1 MSPSGK
7 AEAFD
12 ASMRRFESYHPSQY
26 IMDNKVIFTGGSNPQ
41 LATKVAE
48 NLNANLGAIK
58 VGTFSDGEINVEIA
72 ENVRGKD
79 TFVIQ
84 STNFPAEKNLMEL
97 ILIIDALKRASVRSI
112 TAVIPY
118 FGYSRQDRR
127 IRSARVPISA
137 KVVADM
143 LSNAGVTRIIT
154 LDIHSE
160 QIQGFFSFPMD
171 NIYTANL
178 MVKDLL
184 DNHNVEDLQVV
195 SPDTGGVIRARSV
208 AKTLGVKDLAIID
221 KRREKANE
229 SEVIN
234 LIGDV
239 ENKVCIVPDDL
250 IDTAG
255 TLSNASHALKEK
267 GAKEIIAYITHPVLS
282 GNAIENLNNSAID
295 KLVVSNSIDIGDK
308 SKKCPKIDVFDIS
321 PILSQAITCLLYT
334 SPSPRDRVL
343 SRMPSSA

>member
-12 ASMRRFESYHPSQY
+12 ASMRRFESYHPSQFK
-26 IMDNKVIFTGGSNPQ
+26 MNNRVIFTGSSNPQ
-41 LATKVAE
+41 LALKVAE
-48 NLNANLGAIK
+48 NLDTKLGAIQ
-58 VGTFSDGEINVEIA
+58 VGTFSDGEINVEIN

-79 TFVIQ
+79 TFIIQ

-97 ILIIDALKRASVRSI
+97 ILIIDALKRASVKSI

-127 IRSARVPISA
+127 VRSARVPISA

-143 LSNAGVTRIIT
+143 LTNAGVTRIIT

-184 DNHNVEDLQVV
+184 DNYNVEDLQVV

-255 TLSNASHALKEK
+255 TLSNASHALKEQ

-282 GNAIENLNNSAID
+282 GNALENLNNSAINR
-295 KLVVSNSIDIGDK
+295 LVVSNSIDIGDK

-321 PILSQAITCLLYT
+321 PILSQAIIRLMTGESISELFT
-334 SPSPRDRVL
+334 
-343 SRMPSSA
+343 

>member
-41 LATKVAE
+41 LAKKVAK
-48 NLNANLGAIK
+48 NLNANLGDIK

-239 ENKVCIVPDDL
+239 DNKICIVPDDL

-255 TLSNASHALKEK
+255 TLSNASHALKER

-282 GNAIENLNNSAID
+282 GNAVENLNNSAID

-321 PILSQAITCLLYT
+321 PILSQAITRLMTGESISELF
-334 SPSPRDRVL
+334 S
-343 SRMPSSA
+343 

>member
-1 MSPSGK
+1 MSN
-7 AEAFD
+7 
-12 ASMRRFESYHPSQY
+12 R
-26 IMDNKVIFTGGSNPQ
+26 VLFTGNSNID
-41 LATKVAE
+41 LAKKVAK
-48 NLNANLGAIK
+48 NLETDLGPMK
-58 VGTFSDGEINVEIA
+58 VGTFSDGEINVEVN

-79 TFVIQ
+79 TFIIQ
-84 STNFPAEKNLMEL
+84 STNNPAEKNLMEL
-97 ILIIDALKRASVRSI
+97 VLMVDALKRASARSV

-127 IRSARVPISA
+127 VRSARVPISA
-137 KVVADM
+137 KVIADM
-143 LSNAGVTRIIT
+143 LSEVGISRIIT

-160 QIQGFFSFPMD
+160 QIQGFFSFPVD
-171 NIYTANL
+171 NIYTANI
-178 MVKDLL
+178 MVKGLL
-184 DNHNVEDLQVV
+184 KNYDVENLQVV

-208 AKTLGVKDLAIID
+208 AKTLGVQDLAIID

-239 ENKVCIVPDDL
+239 EGKVCIVPDDL

-255 TLSNASHALKEK
+255 TLSNASHALKDK

-321 PILSQAITCLLYT
+321 SILSEAITRIATGDSISELFK
-334 SPSPRDRVL
+334 
-343 SRMPSSA
+343 

>member
-1 MSPSGK
+1 MSN
-7 AEAFD
+7 
-12 ASMRRFESYHPSQY
+12 R
-26 IMDNKVIFTGGSNPQ
+26 VLFTGNSNID
-41 LATKVAE
+41 LAKKVAK
-48 NLNANLGAIK
+48 NLETDLGPMK
-58 VGTFSDGEINVEIA
+58 VGTFSDGEINVEVN

-79 TFVIQ
+79 TFIIQ
-84 STNFPAEKNLMEL
+84 STNNPAEKNLMEL
-97 ILIIDALKRASVRSI
+97 VLMVDALKRASARSV

-127 IRSARVPISA
+127 VRSARVPISA
-137 KVVADM
+137 KVIADM
-143 LSNAGVTRIIT
+143 LSEVGISRIIT

-160 QIQGFFSFPMD
+160 QIQGFFSFPVD
-171 NIYTANL
+171 NIYTANI
-178 MVKDLL
+178 MVKGLL
-184 DNHNVEDLQVV
+184 ENYDVENLQVV

-208 AKTLGVKDLAIID
+208 AKTLGVQDLAIID

-239 ENKVCIVPDDL
+239 EGKVCIVPDDL

-255 TLSNASHALKEK
+255 TLSNASHALKDK

-282 GNAIENLNNSAID
+282 GDAIKNLNNSAID

-321 PILSQAITCLLYT
+321 PILSEAITRIATGDSISELFK
-334 SPSPRDRVL
+334 
-343 SRMPSSA
+343 

>member
-58 VGTFSDGEINVEIA
+58 VGTFSDGEINVEIT

-267 GAKEIIAYITHPVLS
+267 GAKKIIAYITHPVLS

-321 PILSQAITCLLYT
+321 PILSQAITRLMTGESISELF
-334 SPSPRDRVL
+334 S
-343 SRMPSSA
+343 

>member
-26 IMDNKVIFTGGSNPQ
+26 KMDNKVIFTGSSNPQ
-41 LATKVAE
+41 LASKVVE
-48 NLNANLGAIK
+48 NLNVNLGGLK
-58 VGTFSDGEINVEIA
+58 LSTFSDGEINVEIT

-84 STNFPAEKNLMEL
+84 STNYPAEKNLMEL

-143 LSNAGVTRIIT
+143 LTNAGVSRIIT

-178 MVKDLL
+178 MVKGLL
-184 DNHNVEDLQVV
+184 DKYSVENLQVV

-208 AKTLGVKDLAIID
+208 AKTLGVQDLAIID

-255 TLSNASHALKEK
+255 TLSNASHALKNK

-321 PILSQAITCLLYT
+321 PILSQAMTRLMTGESISELF
-334 SPSPRDRVL
+334 S
-343 SRMPSSA
+343 

>member
-1 MSPSGK
+1 MCIR
-7 AEAFD
+7 D
-12 ASMRRFESYHPSQY
+12 R
-26 IMDNKVIFTGGSNPQ
+26 N
-41 LATKVAE
+41 VAE
-48 NLNANLGAIK
+48 NLKTDLGPMK
-58 VGTFSDGEINVEIA
+58 VGTFSDGEINVEVN

-79 TFVIQ
+79 TFIIQ
-84 STNFPAEKNLMEL
+84 STNNPAEKNLMEL
-97 ILIIDALKRASVRSI
+97 VLMVDALKRASARSV

-127 IRSARVPISA
+127 VRSARVPISA
-137 KVVADM
+137 KVIADM
-143 LSNAGVTRIIT
+143 LSEVGISRIIT

-160 QIQGFFSFPMD
+160 QIQGFFSFPVD
-171 NIYTANL
+171 NIYTANI
-178 MVKDLL
+178 MVKGLL
-184 DNHNVEDLQVV
+184 EKYDVEDLQVV

-208 AKTLGVKDLAIID
+208 AKTLGVQDLAIID

-239 ENKVCIVPDDL
+239 EGKVCIVPDDL

-255 TLSNASHALKEK
+255 TLSNASHALKDK
-267 GAKEIIAYITHPVLS
+267 GAKEIIAYITHLVLS
-282 GNAIENLNNSAID
+282 GDAIKNLNNSAID

-321 PILSQAITCLLYT
+321 PILSEAITRIATGDSISELFK
-334 SPSPRDRVL
+334 
-343 SRMPSSA
+343 

>member
-12 ASMRRFESYHPSQY
+12 ASMRRFESYHPSQLK
-26 IMDNKVIFTGGSNPQ
+26 MNNRVIFTGSSNPQ

-48 NLNANLGAIK
+48 NLNADLGAIK

-84 STNFPAEKNLMEL
+84 STNYPAEKNLMEL

-127 IRSARVPISA
+127 VRSARVPISA

-143 LSNAGVTRIIT
+143 LSNAGVSRIIT

-178 MVKDLL
+178 MVKGLL
-184 DNHNVEDLQVV
+184 GNYDVEDLQVV

-282 GNAIENLNNSAID
+282 GNAIDNLNNSAID

-321 PILSQAITCLLYT
+321 PILSQAITRLMTGESISELF
-334 SPSPRDRVL
+334 S
-343 SRMPSSA
+343 

>member
-12 ASMRRFESYHPSQY
+12 ASMRRFESYHPSQH

-184 DNHNVEDLQVV
+184 DNHIVV
-195 SPDTGGVIRARSV
+195 DIQFFSQDTGGLIISRSV
-208 AKTLGVKDLAIID
+208 AKTIGVKYIPFID

-239 ENKVCIVPDDL
+239 ENKICIVPDDL

-255 TLSNASHALKEK
+255 TLSNASHALKER

-282 GNAIENLNNSAID
+282 GNAVENLNNSAID

-321 PILSQAITCLLYT
+321 PILSQAITRLMTGESISELF
-334 SPSPRDRVL
+334 S
-343 SRMPSSA
+343 

>member
-1 MSPSGK
+1 
-7 AEAFD
+7 
-12 ASMRRFESYHPSQY
+12 
-26 IMDNKVIFTGGSNPQ
+26 MDNKVLFTGGSNPQ

-58 VGTFSDGEINVEIA
+58 VGTFSDGEINVEIT

-282 GNAIENLNNSAID
+282 GNAVENLNNSAID

-321 PILSQAITCLLYT
+321 PILSQAITRLMTGESISELF
-334 SPSPRDRVL
+334 S
-343 SRMPSSA
+343 

>member
-41 LATKVAE
+41 LAKKVAE

-58 VGTFSDGEINVEIA
+58 VGTFSDGEINVEIT

-321 PILSQAITCLLYT
+321 PILSQAITRLMTGESISELF
-334 SPSPRDRVL
+334 S
-343 SRMPSSA
+343 

>member
-1 MSPSGK
+1 MSN
-7 AEAFD
+7 
-12 ASMRRFESYHPSQY
+12 R
-26 IMDNKVIFTGGSNPQ
+26 VLFTGNSNID
-41 LATKVAE
+41 LAKKVAS
-48 NLNANLGAIK
+48 NLETDLGPMK
-58 VGTFSDGEINVEIA
+58 VGTFSDGEINIEVD

-79 TFVIQ
+79 TFIIQ
-84 STNFPAEKNLMEL
+84 STNYPAEKNLMEL
-97 ILIIDALKRASVRSI
+97 VLMVDALKRASARSV

-127 IRSARVPISA
+127 VRSARVPISA
-137 KVVADM
+137 KVIADM
-143 LSNAGVTRIIT
+143 LSEVGISRIIT

-160 QIQGFFSFPMD
+160 QIQGFFSFPVD

-178 MVKDLL
+178 MVKGLL
-184 DNHNVEDLQVV
+184 KKYKVEDLQVV

-208 AKTLGVKDLAIID
+208 AKTLGVQDLAIID

-239 ENKVCIVPDDL
+239 EGKVCIVPDDL

-255 TLSNASHALKEK
+255 TLSNASHALKDK

-321 PILSQAITCLLYT
+321 PILSEAIARIATGDSISELFK
-334 SPSPRDRVL
+334 
-343 SRMPSSA
+343 

>member
-1 MSPSGK
+1 MSN
-7 AEAFD
+7 
-12 ASMRRFESYHPSQY
+12 R
-26 IMDNKVIFTGGSNPQ
+26 VLFTGNSNID
-41 LATKVAE
+41 LAKKVAK
-48 NLNANLGAIK
+48 NLETDLGPMK
-58 VGTFSDGEINVEIA
+58 VGTFSDGEINVEVN

-79 TFVIQ
+79 TFIIQ
-84 STNFPAEKNLMEL
+84 STSNPAEKNLMEL
-97 ILIIDALKRASVRSI
+97 VLMVDALKRASARSI

-127 IRSARVPISA
+127 VRSARVPISA
-137 KVVADM
+137 KVIADM
-143 LSNAGVTRIIT
+143 LSEVGISRIIT

-160 QIQGFFSFPMD
+160 QIQGFFSFPVD
-171 NIYTANL
+171 NIYTANI
-178 MVKDLL
+178 MVKGLL
-184 DNHNVEDLQVV
+184 EKYDVEDLQVV

-208 AKTLGVKDLAIID
+208 AKTLGVQDLAIID

-239 ENKVCIVPDDL
+239 EGKVCIVPDDL

-255 TLSNASHALKEK
+255 TLSNASHALKDK

-282 GNAIENLNNSAID
+282 GDAIKNLNNSAID
-295 KLVVSNSIDIGDK
+295 KLIVSNSIDIGDK

-321 PILSQAITCLLYT
+321 PILSEAIKRIATGDSISELFK
-334 SPSPRDRVL
+334 
-343 SRMPSSA
+343 

>member
-1 MSPSGK
+1 MSN
-7 AEAFD
+7 
-12 ASMRRFESYHPSQY
+12 R
-26 IMDNKVIFTGGSNPQ
+26 VLFTGNSNID
-41 LATKVAE
+41 LAKKVAK
-48 NLNANLGAIK
+48 NLETDLGPMK
-58 VGTFSDGEINVEIA
+58 VGTFSDGEINVEVN

-79 TFVIQ
+79 TFIIQ
-84 STNFPAEKNLMEL
+84 STNNPAEKNLMEL
-97 ILIIDALKRASVRSI
+97 VLMVDALKRASARSV

-127 IRSARVPISA
+127 VRSARVPISA
-137 KVVADM
+137 KVIADM
-143 LSNAGVTRIIT
+143 LSEVGISRIIT

-160 QIQGFFSFPMD
+160 QIQGFFSFPVD
-171 NIYTANL
+171 NIYTANI
-178 MVKDLL
+178 MVKGLL
-184 DNHNVEDLQVV
+184 EKYDVEDLQVV

-208 AKTLGVKDLAIID
+208 AKTLGVQDLAIID

-234 LIGDV
+234 LTGDV
-239 ENKVCIVPDDL
+239 EGKVCIVPDDL

-255 TLSNASHALKEK
+255 TLSNASHALKDK

-282 GNAIENLNNSAID
+282 GDAIKNLNNSAID

-321 PILSQAITCLLYT
+321 PILSEAITRIATGDSISELFK
-334 SPSPRDRVL
+334 
-343 SRMPSSA
+343 

>member
-26 IMDNKVIFTGGSNPQ
+26 IMYNKVIFTGGSNPQ

-239 ENKVCIVPDDL
+239 ENKICIVPDDL

-255 TLSNASHALKEK
+255 TLSNASHALKER

-282 GNAIENLNNSAID
+282 GNAVENLNNSAID

-321 PILSQAITCLLYT
+321 PILSQAITRLMTGESISELF
-334 SPSPRDRVL
+334 S
-343 SRMPSSA
+343 

>member
-229 SEVIN
+229 SQVIN

-255 TLSNASHALKEK
+255 TLSNASHALKER

-282 GNAIENLNNSAID
+282 GNAVENLNNSAID

-321 PILSQAITCLLYT
+321 PILSQAITRLMTGESISELF
-334 SPSPRDRVL
+334 S
-343 SRMPSSA
+343 

>member
-1 MSPSGK
+1 
-7 AEAFD
+7 
-12 ASMRRFESYHPSQY
+12 
-26 IMDNKVIFTGGSNPQ
+26 MDNKVIFTGGSNPQ

-58 VGTFSDGEINVEIA
+58 VGTFSDGEINVEIT

-195 SPDTGGVIRARSV
+195 SPYTGGVIRARSV

-267 GAKEIIAYITHPVLS
+267 GAKEIIAYVTHPVLS

-321 PILSQAITCLLYT
+321 PILSQAIIRLMTGESISELFT
-334 SPSPRDRVL
+334 
-343 SRMPSSA
+343 

>member
-1 MSPSGK
+1 
-7 AEAFD
+7 
-12 ASMRRFESYHPSQY
+12 
-26 IMDNKVIFTGGSNPQ
+26 MDKKVIFTGGSNPQ

-58 VGTFSDGEINVEIA
+58 VGTFSDGEINVEIT

-321 PILSQAITCLLYT
+321 PILSQAITRLMTGESISELF
-334 SPSPRDRVL
+334 S
-343 SRMPSSA
+343 

>member
-1 MSPSGK
+1 MSN
-7 AEAFD
+7 
-12 ASMRRFESYHPSQY
+12 R
-26 IMDNKVIFTGGSNPQ
+26 VLFTGNSNID
-41 LATKVAE
+41 LAKKVAK
-48 NLNANLGAIK
+48 NLETDLGPMK
-58 VGTFSDGEINVEIA
+58 VGTFSDGEINVEVN

-79 TFVIQ
+79 TFIIQ
-84 STNFPAEKNLMEL
+84 STNNPAEKNLIEL
-97 ILIIDALKRASVRSI
+97 VLMVDALKRASARSV

-127 IRSARVPISA
+127 VRSARVPISA
-137 KVVADM
+137 KVIADM
-143 LSNAGVTRIIT
+143 LSEVGISRIIT

-160 QIQGFFSFPMD
+160 QIQGFFSFPVD
-171 NIYTANL
+171 NIYTANI
-178 MVKDLL
+178 MVKGLL
-184 DNHNVEDLQVV
+184 EKYDVEDLQVV

-239 ENKVCIVPDDL
+239 EGKVCIVPDDL

-255 TLSNASHALKEK
+255 TLSNASHALKDK

-282 GNAIENLNNSAID
+282 GDAIKNLNNSAID

-321 PILSQAITCLLYT
+321 PILSEAITRIATGDSISELFK
-334 SPSPRDRVL
+334 
-343 SRMPSSA
+343 

>member
-1 MSPSGK
+1 MSN
-7 AEAFD
+7 
-12 ASMRRFESYHPSQY
+12 R
-26 IMDNKVIFTGGSNPQ
+26 VLFTGNSNID
-41 LATKVAE
+41 LAKKVAK
-48 NLNANLGAIK
+48 NLETDLGPMK
-58 VGTFSDGEINVEIA
+58 VGTFSDGEINVEVN

-79 TFVIQ
+79 TFIIQ
-84 STNFPAEKNLMEL
+84 STSNPAEKNLMEL
-97 ILIIDALKRASVRSI
+97 ILMVDALKRASARSV

-127 IRSARVPISA
+127 VRSARVPISA
-137 KVVADM
+137 KVIADM
-143 LSNAGVTRIIT
+143 LSEVGISRIIT

-160 QIQGFFSFPMD
+160 QIQGFFSFPVD
-171 NIYTANL
+171 NIYTANI
-178 MVKDLL
+178 MVKGLL
-184 DNHNVEDLQVV
+184 EKYNVEDLQVV

-208 AKTLGVKDLAIID
+208 AKTLGVQDLAIID

-239 ENKVCIVPDDL
+239 EGKVCIVPDDL

-255 TLSNASHALKEK
+255 TLSNASHALKDK

-282 GNAIENLNNSAID
+282 GDAIKNLNNSAID

-321 PILSQAITCLLYT
+321 PILSEAITRIATGDSISELFK
-334 SPSPRDRVL
+334 
-343 SRMPSSA
+343 

>member
-1 MSPSGK
+1 MSNRVLFTGNSNIDL
-7 AEAFD
+7 A
-12 ASMRRFESYHPSQY
+12 
-26 IMDNKVIFTGGSNPQ
+26 NKV
-41 LATKVAE
+41 AK
-48 NLNANLGAIK
+48 NLETDLGPMK
-58 VGTFSDGEINVEIA
+58 VGTFSDGEINVEVN

-79 TFVIQ
+79 TFIIQ
-84 STNFPAEKNLMEL
+84 STNNPAEKNLMEL
-97 ILIIDALKRASVRSI
+97 VLMVDALKRASARSI

-127 IRSARVPISA
+127 VRSARVPISA
-137 KVVADM
+137 KVIADM
-143 LSNAGVTRIIT
+143 LSEVGISRIIT

-160 QIQGFFSFPMD
+160 QIQGFFSFPVD
-171 NIYTANL
+171 NIYTANI
-178 MVKDLL
+178 MVKGLL
-184 DNHNVEDLQVV
+184 EKYDVEDLQVV

-208 AKTLGVKDLAIID
+208 AKTLGVQDLAIID

-239 ENKVCIVPDDL
+239 EGKVCIVPDDL

-255 TLSNASHALKEK
+255 TLSNASHALKDK

-282 GNAIENLNNSAID
+282 GDAIKNLNNSAID
-295 KLVVSNSIDIGDK
+295 KLIVSNSIDIGDK

-321 PILSQAITCLLYT
+321 PILSEAITRIATGDSISELFK
-334 SPSPRDRVL
+334 
-343 SRMPSSA
+343 

>member
-41 LATKVAE
+41 LAKKVAE
-48 NLNANLGAIK
+48 NLNANLGDIK

-267 GAKEIIAYITHPVLS
+267 GAKKIIAYITHPVLS

-321 PILSQAITCLLYT
+321 PILSQAITRLMTGESISELF
-334 SPSPRDRVL
+334 S
-343 SRMPSSA
+343 

>member
-1 MSPSGK
+1 
-7 AEAFD
+7 
-12 ASMRRFESYHPSQY
+12 
-26 IMDNKVIFTGGSNPQ
+26 MDNKVLFTGGSNPQ

-58 VGTFSDGEINVEIA
+58 VGTFSDGEINVEIT

-321 PILSQAITCLLYT
+321 PILSQAIT
-334 SPSPRDRVL
+334 RL
-343 SRMPSSA
+343 SLIHI

>member
-1 MSPSGK
+1 MSN
-7 AEAFD
+7 
-12 ASMRRFESYHPSQY
+12 R
-26 IMDNKVIFTGGSNPQ
+26 VLFTGNSNID
-41 LATKVAE
+41 LAKKVAK
-48 NLNANLGAIK
+48 NLETDLGPMK
-58 VGTFSDGEINVEIA
+58 VGTFSDGEINVEVN

-79 TFVIQ
+79 TFIIQ
-84 STNFPAEKNLMEL
+84 STSNPAEKNLMEL
-97 ILIIDALKRASVRSI
+97 ILMVDALKRASARSV

-127 IRSARVPISA
+127 VRSARVPISA
-137 KVVADM
+137 KVIADM
-143 LSNAGVTRIIT
+143 LSEVGISRIIT

-160 QIQGFFSFPMD
+160 QIQGFFSFPVD
-171 NIYTANL
+171 NIYTANI
-178 MVKDLL
+178 MVKGLL
-184 DNHNVEDLQVV
+184 EKYDVKDLQVV

-208 AKTLGVKDLAIID
+208 AKTLGVQDLAIID

-239 ENKVCIVPDDL
+239 EGKVCIVPDDL

-255 TLSNASHALKEK
+255 TLSNASHALKDK

-282 GNAIENLNNSAID
+282 GDAIKNLNNSAID

-321 PILSQAITCLLYT
+321 PILSEAITRIATGDSISELFK
-334 SPSPRDRVL
+334 
-343 SRMPSSA
+343 

>member
-1 MSPSGK
+1 
-7 AEAFD
+7 
-12 ASMRRFESYHPSQY
+12 
-26 IMDNKVIFTGGSNPQ
+26 MDNKVLFTGGSNPQ

-58 VGTFSDGEINVEIA
+58 VGTFSDGEINVEIT

-267 GAKEIIAYITHPVLS
+267 GAKEIIAYVTHPVLS

-295 KLVVSNSIDIGDK
+295 KLVVSNSID
-308 SKKCPKIDVFDIS
+308 
-321 PILSQAITCLLYT
+321 CLLYT
-334 SPSPRDRVL
+334 SPSPRDRQK